1 MELYRKELKLA
12 VIKGL
17 DESRGSSNVP
27 IKLTHDTSDEYINYT
42 EQIHVRYLLDNQVKE
57 EILPTNGSGFYIP
70 GKPLSHD
77 GPIELAVHLINGDIE
92 LVTNE
97 LSFIVKNAPNGA
109 TQVDPSEFT
118 WQQLVDQYVN
128 AKLDTFAD
136 KADMNEFKDD
146 VNANLTNQNSK
157 ITTLESRMDTFTSL
171 KEGST
176 TGDAE
181 LTDVRVGAD
190 GTKYTSAGEA
200 VREQVGKLKE
210 DLVKHD
216 ISIGDLKTGYF
227 INKLTGNESESS
239 SYKCTDFINVS
250 AYTKLELRSIMGEDN
265 SSICFYDDNKIFITG
280 YNLYKTEGPYVHT
293 VDKPFNAKYA
303 RVTYNVSQTTVNSP
317 YLKAVG
323 YIDSINDSILKYT
336 DWIELN
342 CSIKKGK
349 FVNKNNGVLFD
360 SSDTVVGML
369 DVRNIS
375 RIYIHNIYL
384 AGDRCICGYDSNN
397 KFIESIDSGYA
408 YVNSIFDK
416 EYDVENYSYIAFSAK
431 DDFYLKV
438 LPKSTVINKDF
449 SAIKNVKNN
458 IVLPKHDKLHVY
470 YEFKFGD
477 ITLPTDSTTTK
488 VELFS
493 GYGGLVEFATLHK
506 KMTLVESYITAPV
519 TASILNKD
527 ITYDSNQNVYIG
539 NKWTNHI
546 RGNNAFSI
554 RCTDTS
560 KQDMTMTIGAEG
572 VVFTS
577 GGTIIDRVECDAG
590 TTINSLINEL
600 KKISY
605 LDVILIEAVNH
616 KYGDLLVESSVS
628 IPMFYE
634 FKKLDNSMYI
644 DNPYISIPYKTDK
657 TWHSLEAIIDNT
669 AKKSYFAID
678 GLTCMSDISND
689 DITDYTMMIGKDVA
703 EIRNIVIDVDTLAD
717 CEIVESEAPP
727 YGKHTQLISN
737 HNPRLLIFEGH
748 GISVRSD
755 NSAPVEDL
763 MEVSTDRLRT
773 VIEYLE
779 EHKYVPVSFHD
790 IVEWKL
796 GNKMLP
802 KRCYNMMF
810 DDWRLS
816 NYIDYDKRLPFKSTN
831 LCAGLAVVSSLKSRD
846 DTENIGGITYNV
858 GDMVDITMRAGW
870 YPCSHTY
877 NHAEL
882 LNRKVSEVDS
892 ELEKDIRSA
901 ETLGIYSD
909 VLVYPQGSYEI
920 RYRAPMENSAFKI
933 GINIV
938 TDNYNCRGLSDYS
951 LTRVEIG
958 SRETFTNVL
967 KPIV

>member
-1 MELYRKELKLA
+1 MGVRIQELPETTGINKEDLLIVEDGQGTK
-12 VIKGL
+12 KGTVQQL
-17 DESRGSSNVP
+17 DEALGVS
-27 IKLTHDTSDEYINYT
+27 
-42 EQIHVRYLLDNQVKE
+42 Q
-57 EILPTNGSGFYIP
+57 
-70 GKPLSHD
+70 
-77 GPIELAVHLINGDIE
+77 
-92 LVTNE
+92 
-97 LSFIVKNAPNGA
+97 
-109 TQVDPSEFT
+109 
-118 WQQLVDQYVN
+118 
-128 AKLDTFAD
+128 
-136 KADMNEFKDD
+136 
-146 VNANLTNQNSK
+146 
-157 ITTLESRMDTFTSL
+157 
-171 KEGST
+171 
-176 TGDAE
+176 
-181 LTDVRVGAD
+181 
-190 GTKYTSAGEA
+190 
-200 VREQVGKLKE
+200 LKE
-210 DLVKHD
+210 DLIKYD
-216 ISIGDLKTGYF
+216 IPIGDLKAGYF
-227 INKLTGNESESS
+227 INKLTGNEMTSS
-239 SYKCTDFINVS
+239 LYKCTDYINVS
-250 AYTKLELRSIMGEDN
+250 AYTNLELRSIMGEDN

-317 YLKAVG
+317 YLKAVD
-323 YIDSINDSILKYT
+323 YIDSINDNMLKYT
-336 DWIELN
+336 DWIESN
-342 CSIKKGK
+342 CNVKKGK
-349 FVNKNNGVLFD
+349 FVNRNNGLLYD

-375 RIYIHNIYL
+375 KIYIHNLYL
-384 AGDRCICGYDSNN
+384 AGDRCICGYDVNN
-397 KFIESIDSGYA
+397 NFIESIDSGYPFK
-408 YVNSIFDK
+408 NSVFDK
-416 EYDVENYSYIAFSAK
+416 EYDIEKYSYIAFCAK
-431 DDFYLKV
+431 NDFAIKV

-477 ITLPTDSTTTK
+477 IALPTDSSATE
-488 VELFS
+488 VELFN
-493 GYGGLVEFATLHK
+493 GYGGLVKFATLHK

-527 ITYDSNQNVYIG
+527 ITYDSNQVVYLG

-605 LDVILIEAVNH
+605 LDVILIESVNH
-616 KYGDLLVESSVS
+616 KYGDLLVDASVN
-628 IPMFYE
+628 IPMFYD
-634 FKKLDNSMYI
+634 FKKLDNSTYI

-657 TWHSLEAIIDNT
+657 SWHSIELMIDHTSN
-669 AKKSYFAID
+669 KSYFAID

-703 EIRNIVIDVDTLAD
+703 EIRNIVIDVDTFAD

-727 YGKHTQLISN
+727 YKKHIQLISN

-755 NSAPVEDL
+755 NSVPVEDS

-773 VIEYLE
+773 VIEYLD

-810 DDWRLS
+810 DDWRLC
-816 NYIDYDKRLPFKSTN
+816 NYIDYEKRLPFASAN
-831 LCAGLAVVSSLKSRD
+831 ICAGLAVVSSLKSRN
-846 DTENIGGITYNV
+846 DTEDIDGITYNV
-858 GDMVDITMRAGW
+858 GDMVDTIMRARW

-882 LNRKVSEVDS
+882 LNRKVSEVDL
-892 ELEKDIRSA
+892 ELKKDIRST

-920 RYRAPMENSAFKI
+920 RYRAPMENSAFKL

-958 SRETFTNVL
+958 SRETLENVL

>member
-1 MELYRKELKLA
+1 MELYRNGLKLTA
-12 VIKGL
+12 TIGL
-17 DESRGSSNVP
+17 DESRGSVNVP
-27 IKLTHDTSDEYINYT
+27 VRLLHNEKDEYLNYT
-42 EQIHVRYLLDNQVKE
+42 EQIHIRYLFDNQVIE
-57 EILPTNGSGFYIP
+57 EILPTNDNGFYIP
-70 GKPLSHD
+70 GKPLSHN
-77 GPIELAVHLINGDIE
+77 GPIELAVHLINGNVE

-97 LSFIVKNAPNGA
+97 LSFIVNNAPNGT

-136 KADMNEFKDD
+136 KADMNEFKGD

-190 GTKYTSAGEA
+190 GTKYTSAGKA
-200 VREQVGKLKE
+200 VREQVSKLKE
-210 DLVKHD
+210 DLIKHD
-216 ISIGDLKTGYF
+216 IPIGDLKTGYF

-250 AYTKLELRSIMGEDN
+250 AYTKLELQSIMGDDN
-265 SSICFYDDNKIFITG
+265 SSISFYDENKLYISG
-280 YNLYKTEGPYVHT
+280 YNLHKTQGPYVHT
-293 VDKPFNAKYA
+293 IDKPVNARYT
-303 RVTYNVSQTTVNSP
+303 RVTYSVNQTTINPP

-336 DWIELN
+336 DWIEMN
-342 CSIKKGK
+342 CNIKKGK
-349 FVNKNNGVLFD
+349 FVNKNNGILYD

-375 RIYIHNIYL
+375 KIYVHNIYL

-397 KFIESIDSGYA
+397 KFIESIDSGYTFIH
-408 YVNSIFDK
+408 SIFDK
-416 EYDVENYSYIAFSAK
+416 EYDVDKYSYIAFSAK

-438 LPKSTVINKDF
+438 LPKNVIINTDF
-449 SAIKNVKNN
+449 SKIENKKNN
-458 IVLPKHDKLHVY
+458 IVLPKHNKLHVY

-477 ITLPTDSTTTK
+477 IVLPTDSSTTK

-493 GYGGLVEFATLHK
+493 GYEGLVEFATLHK
-506 KMTLVESYITAPV
+506 KMAVIESYITAPV
-519 TASILNKD
+519 TAGILNKD

-546 RGNNAFSI
+546 RGNNAFSV
-554 RCTDTS
+554 RCIDTS
-560 KQDMTMTIGAEG
+560 KRNMVMNIGSNG
-572 VVFTS
+572 ITFKINDV
-577 GGTIIDRVECDAG
+577 IIDEIPCNAG
-590 TTINSLINEL
+590 TTINALINEL
-600 KKISY
+600 KKINY
-605 LDVILIEAVNH
+605 LDVTLIESINH
-616 KYGDLLVESSVS
+616 KYGELLTDSSVV
-628 IPMFYE
+628 IPMFYN
-634 FKKLDNSMYI
+634 FDKVDGSVYV
-644 DNPYISIPYKTDK
+644 DNPYISIPYKSDK
-657 TWHSLEAIIDNT
+657 TWHNVELLIDNT
-669 AKKSYFAID
+669 THKSYFAID
-678 GLTCMSDISND
+678 GLTCVSDISTA
-689 DITDYTMMIGKDVA
+689 DITDYTIMIGKDVD
-703 EIRNIVIDVDTLAD
+703 EIRNIIIDVDTFAD

-755 NSAPVEDL
+755 NASPEEDL

-779 EHKYVPVSFHD
+779 EKKYVPVTFHD
-790 IVEWKL
+790 IIEWKL

-831 LCAGLAVVSSLKSRD
+831 LCAGLAIVSSLKNRD

-920 RYRAPMENSAFKI
+920 RYRAPMENSAFKL

-958 SRETFTNVL
+958 SRETLENVL

>member
-1 MELYRKELKLA
+1 MGVRIQELPETTGINKEDVLIVEDGQGTK
-12 VIKGL
+12 KGTVQQL
-17 DESRGSSNVP
+17 DEALGVS
-27 IKLTHDTSDEYINYT
+27 
-42 EQIHVRYLLDNQVKE
+42 Q
-57 EILPTNGSGFYIP
+57 
-70 GKPLSHD
+70 
-77 GPIELAVHLINGDIE
+77 
-92 LVTNE
+92 
-97 LSFIVKNAPNGA
+97 
-109 TQVDPSEFT
+109 
-118 WQQLVDQYVN
+118 
-128 AKLDTFAD
+128 
-136 KADMNEFKDD
+136 
-146 VNANLTNQNSK
+146 
-157 ITTLESRMDTFTSL
+157 
-171 KEGST
+171 
-176 TGDAE
+176 
-181 LTDVRVGAD
+181 
-190 GTKYTSAGEA
+190 
-200 VREQVGKLKE
+200 LKE
-210 DLVKHD
+210 DLVKYD
-216 ISIGDLKTGYF
+216 IPIGNLKTGYF
-227 INKLTGNESESS
+227 INKLTGNESESI

-250 AYTKLELRSIMGEDN
+250 AYTKFELQSIMGEDN
-265 SSICFYDDNKIFITG
+265 SSISFYDDNKIFITG
-280 YNLYKTEGPYVHT
+280 YNFYKAEGPYVHT
-293 VDKPFNAKYA
+293 VDKPINAKYT
-303 RVTYNVSQTTVNSP
+303 RVTYSVNQTNINPP
-317 YLKAVG
+317 YLKALD
-323 YIDSINDSILKYT
+323 YIDSINDNILNNT
-336 DWIELN
+336 DWVELN
-342 CSIKKGK
+342 CSVKKGK
-349 FVNKNNGVLFD
+349 FVNRNNGVLYD
-360 SSDTVVGML
+360 SADTVVGML

-375 RIYIHNIYL
+375 KIYINNLYL

-408 YVNSIFDK
+408 FIHSIFDK
-416 EYDVENYSYIAFSAK
+416 EYDVEKYSYIAFYAK
-431 DDFYLKV
+431 NDFAIKV

-449 SAIKNVKNN
+449 SEINVKNN
-458 IVLPKHDKLHVY
+458 IVLPKHDKLHIY

-477 ITLPTDSTTTK
+477 IALPTDSSTTK

-493 GYGGLVEFATLHK
+493 AYGGLVEFATLHK
-506 KMTLVESYITAPV
+506 KMTLVESYITAPA
-519 TASILNKD
+519 TASILNKN
-527 ITYDSNQNVYIG
+527 IAYNSNQIVYLG

-546 RGNNAFSI
+546 RGNNAFNI

-560 KQDMTMTIGAEG
+560 KQDMTMTIGADG

-577 GGTIIDRVECDAG
+577 GGTVIDRVECDAG
-590 TTINSLINEL
+590 TTINGLINEL

-605 LDVILIEAVNH
+605 LDVILIESVNH
-616 KYGDLLVESSVS
+616 KYGDLLVDASVS

-634 FKKLDNSMYI
+634 FKKLDNITYI

-669 AKKSYFAID
+669 TKKSYFAID

-689 DITDYTMMIGKDVA
+689 DITDYTMMIGKGVA
-703 EIRNIVIDVDTLAD
+703 EIRNIVIDVDTFAD

-755 NSAPVEDL
+755 NANPEEDS

-773 VIEYLE
+773 VIEYLD

-816 NYIDYDKRLPFKSTN
+816 NYIDYNKRLPFKSKN

-846 DTENIGGITYNV
+846 DIENIGGINYNV
-858 GDMVDITMRAGW
+858 GDMIDIIMRAGW

-882 LNRKVSEVDS
+882 LNRKVSEVDAI
-892 ELEKDIRSA
+892 LANDVRSA

-920 RYRAPMENSAFKI
+920 RYRAPMENSAFKL

-958 SRETFTNVL
+958 SRDTLENVL

>member
-1 MELYRKELKLA
+1 MDGLKARLSFDA
-12 VIKGL
+12 VAYDYDDEYLTIDTDTHTININNVSRLFGVQYDGNSKLIKFKIRNKL
-17 DESRGSSNVP
+17 SDIQKMQDSIVYINWIDSRGVKDQSIAINKTIDNDTCEFAWKVPFDALKNSGVLHFAMSAVVTKNSSSVIDQRWSTQIASVITP
-27 IKLTHDTSDEYINYT
+27 DGIYIKSYT
-42 EQIHVRYLLDNQVKE
+42 PSSEEEDRIAQIY
-57 EILPTNGSGFYIP
+57 
-70 GKPLSHD
+70 
-77 GPIELAVHLINGDIE
+77 
-92 LVTNE
+92 NE
-97 LSFIVKNAPNGA
+97 LSNMINKQNDNLQL
-109 TQVDPSEFT
+109 QV
-118 WQQLVDQYVN
+118 N
-128 AKLDTFAD
+128 
-136 KADMNEFKDD
+136 
-146 VNANLTNQNSK
+146 
-157 ITTLESRMDTFTSL
+157 SL
-171 KEGST
+171 KEG
-176 TGDAE
+176 
-181 LTDVRVGAD
+181 LI
-190 GTKYTSAGEA
+190 
-200 VREQVGKLKE
+200 
-210 DLVKHD
+210 KHD
-216 ISIGDLKTGYF
+216 IPIGELKTGHF
-227 INKLTGNESESS
+227 IDKLTGNEMISS
-239 SYKCTDFINVS
+239 LYKCTDYINVS

-303 RVTYNVSQTTVNSP
+303 RVTYNVSQATVNSP
-317 YLKAVG
+317 YLKAVE
-323 YIDSINDSILKYT
+323 YIDSINDSMLKYT
-336 DWIELN
+336 DWIESN
-342 CSIKKGK
+342 CTVKTGK
-349 FVNKNNGVLFD
+349 FVHKDNGILYD
-360 SSDTVVGML
+360 SSDTVVGIL
-369 DVRNIS
+369 DVRNI
-375 RIYIHNIYL
+375 RKIYIHNLYL
-384 AGDRCICGYDSNN
+384 YGNRCICGYDVNN
-397 KFIESIDSGYA
+397 NFVESIDSGYSFN
-408 YVNSIFDK
+408 NSVFDK
-416 EYDVENYSYIAFSAK
+416 EYNIEKYSYIAFCAK
-431 DDFYLKV
+431 NDFTIKV
-438 LPKSTVINKDF
+438 LPKATLINTDF

-458 IVLPKHDKLHVY
+458 IILPKHDKLHVY

-519 TASILNKD
+519 TAGILNKD
-527 ITYDSNQNVYIG
+527 ITYDSNHVVYLG

-560 KQDMTMTIGAEG
+560 KQDMTMTIGADG
-572 VVFTS
+572 IVFTS
-577 GGTIIDRVECDAG
+577 SGTIIDRVECDAG

-605 LDVILIEAVNH
+605 LDVILIESVNH
-616 KYGDLLVESSVS
+616 KYGDLLVDASVN
-628 IPMFYE
+628 IPMFYD
-634 FKKLDNSMYI
+634 FKKLDNSTYI

-657 TWHSLEAIIDNT
+657 SWHSIELMIDHTSN
-669 AKKSYFAID
+669 KSYFAID
-678 GLTCMSDISND
+678 GLTCMSAISND
-689 DITDYTMMIGKDVA
+689 VITDYTMMIGKDVA
-703 EIRNIVIDVDTLAD
+703 EIRNIVIDVDTFAD

-727 YGKHTQLISN
+727 YKKHIQLISN

-755 NSAPVEDL
+755 NSVPVEDSI
-763 MEVSTDRLRT
+763 EVSTDRLRT
-773 VIEYLE
+773 VIEYLD

-831 LCAGLAVVSSLKSRD
+831 LCAGLAVVSSLKSRND
-846 DTENIGGITYNV
+846 NENVGGITYNV
-858 GDMVDITMRAGW
+858 GDMVDIIMRAGW

-882 LNRKVSEVDS
+882 LNRKVSEVDAI
-892 ELEKDIRSA
+892 LAKDVRSA

-958 SRETFTNVL
+958 TRETLTNVL

>member
-1 MELYRKELKLA
+1 MDGLKARLSFDA
-12 VIKGL
+12 VAYDYNDEYLTIDTDTHTININNVSRLFGVQYDGNSKLIKFRIRNKL
-17 DESRGSSNVP
+17 SDIQKMQDSIVYINWIDSRGVKGQSIAINKTINNDTCEFAWKVPFDALKNSGVLHFAMSAVVTKNSSSVIDQRWSTKIASVITP
-27 IKLTHDTSDEYINYT
+27 DGIYIKSYT
-42 EQIHVRYLLDNQVKE
+42 PSSEEEDRIAQIY
-57 EILPTNGSGFYIP
+57 
-70 GKPLSHD
+70 
-77 GPIELAVHLINGDIE
+77 
-92 LVTNE
+92 NE
-97 LSFIVKNAPNGA
+97 LSNMINKQNDNLQS
-109 TQVDPSEFT
+109 QVS
-118 WQQLVDQYVN
+118 
-128 AKLDTFAD
+128 
-136 KADMNEFKDD
+136 
-146 VNANLTNQNSK
+146 S
-157 ITTLESRMDTFTSL
+157 
-171 KEGST
+171 
-176 TGDAE
+176 
-181 LTDVRVGAD
+181 
-190 GTKYTSAGEA
+190 
-200 VREQVGKLKE
+200 LKE
-210 DLVKHD
+210 DLIKHD
-216 ISIGDLKTGYF
+216 IPIGELKAGHF
-227 INKLTGNESESS
+227 IDKLTGNEMISS
-239 SYKCTDFINVS
+239 SYKCTDYINVS

-280 YNLYKTEGPYVHT
+280 YNLYKAEGPYVHT

-317 YLKAVG
+317 YLKAVE
-323 YIDSINDSILKYT
+323 YIDSINDSMLKYT
-336 DWIELN
+336 DWIESN
-342 CSIKKGK
+342 CTVKTGM
-349 FVNKNNGVLFD
+349 FVHKDNGILYD
-360 SSDTVVGML
+360 SSDTVVGIL
-369 DVRNIS
+369 DVRNIKK
-375 RIYIHNIYL
+375 IYIHNLYL
-384 AGDRCICGYDSNN
+384 SGNRCICGYDVNN
-397 KFIESIDSGYA
+397 NFVESIDSGYSFN
-408 YVNSIFDK
+408 NSVFDK
-416 EYDVENYSYIAFSAK
+416 EYNIEKYSYIAFCAK
-431 DDFYLKV
+431 NDFTIKV
-438 LPKSTVINKDF
+438 LPKATLINTDF

-458 IVLPKHDKLHVY
+458 IILPKHDKLHVY

-477 ITLPTDSTTTK
+477 IALPTDSSSTE
-488 VELFS
+488 VELFNA
-493 GYGGLVEFATLHK
+493 YGGIVKFVTLHK

-519 TASILNKD
+519 TASALNKN
-527 ITYDSNQNVYIG
+527 IAYNSNQVVYLG

-560 KQDMTMTIGAEG
+560 KQDMTMTIGADG

-577 GGTIIDRVECDAG
+577 SGIIIDRVECDAG
-590 TTINSLINEL
+590 TTINNLINEL

-605 LDVILIEAVNH
+605 LDVTLIESINH
-616 KYGDLLVESSVS
+616 KYGELLTDSSVD
-628 IPMFYE
+628 IPMFYNFE
-634 FKKLDNSMYI
+634 KLDGSVYM
-644 DNPYISIPYKTDK
+644 DNPYISIPYKSDK
-657 TWHSLEAIIDNT
+657 TWHSVEVLIDNT
-669 AKKSYFAID
+669 LHKSYFAID

-703 EIRNIVIDVDTLAD
+703 EIRNIVIDVDTFAD

-727 YGKHTQLISN
+727 YKKHIQLISN

-790 IVEWKL
+790 IIEWKL
-796 GNKMLP
+796 GNKLLP

-810 DDWRLS
+810 DDWRLC

-831 LCAGLAVVSSLKSRD
+831 LCAGLAVVSSLKSRN

-858 GDMVDITMRAGW
+858 GDMVDIIMRAGW

-892 ELEKDIRSA
+892 ELEKDIMSA

-958 SRETFTNVL
+958 SRETLTNVL

>member
-1 MELYRKELKLA
+1 MNDEKTNKIMPSEELDDVLPKYE
-12 VIKGL
+12 
-17 DESRGSSNVP
+17 P
-27 IKLTHDTSDEYINYT
+27 IKLSGKNLAQNYVSAFNTGMNIYQCVNQLQGSIAGTVHAVNKVVESWNDSVYETLNKSIEITEETTTKQFNKEWTNKQPELIEQVNTLTTNQFNNEKSIFNDE
-42 EQIHVRYLLDNQVKE
+42 
-57 EILPTNGSGFYIP
+57 
-70 GKPLSHD
+70 
-77 GPIELAVHLINGDIE
+77 
-92 LVTNE
+92 
-97 LSFIVKNAPNGA
+97 
-109 TQVDPSEFT
+109 
-118 WQQLVDQYVN
+118 
-128 AKLDTFAD
+128 LDTL
-136 KADMNEFKDD
+136 
-146 VNANLTNQNSK
+146 NA
-157 ITTLESRMDTFTSL
+157 RMDTFTRL
-171 KEGST
+171 QEGST
-176 TGDAE
+176 TADAE
-181 LTDVRVGAD
+181 LKDIRVGANGITYD
-190 GTKYTSAGEA
+190 TAGNA
-200 VREQVGKLKE
+200 VRGQYNQLK
-210 DLVKHD
+210 DYFKKYD
-216 ISIGDLKTGYF
+216 IPIGELKVGYF

-250 AYTKLELRSIMGEDN
+250 AYTKLELQSIMGEDN

-280 YNLYKTEGPYVHT
+280 YNLYKAEGPYIHT
-293 VDKPFNAKYA
+293 LDKPINAKYT
-303 RVTYNVSQTTVNSP
+303 RVTYSVNQTTINSP
-317 YLKAVG
+317 YLKALE
-323 YIDSINDSILKYT
+323 YIDSINDSILKDT
-336 DWIELN
+336 DWIESN
-342 CSIKKGK
+342 CNVKKGK
-349 FVNKNNGVLFD
+349 FVNRNNGLLYD

-375 RIYIHNIYL
+375 NIYIHNLYL
-384 AGDRCICGYDSNN
+384 AGDRCICGYDINN

-408 YVNSIFDK
+408 FNNSVFDK
-416 EYDVENYSYIAFSAK
+416 EYDIDKYSYIAFSARN
-431 DDFYLKV
+431 DFAIKV

-449 SAIKNVKNN
+449 SSIKETKNN
-458 IVLPKHDKLHVY
+458 IVLPKHDKLHIY

-477 ITLPTDSTTTK
+477 IALPTDSLNKK

-506 KMTLVESYITAPV
+506 KMAVVESYITAPV

-527 ITYDSNQNVYIG
+527 ITYDSNQIVYLG

-546 RGNNAFSI
+546 HGNNAFSV
-554 RCTDTS
+554 RCVDTS
-560 KQDMTMTIGAEG
+560 KRNMIMNIGSNG
-572 VVFTS
+572 VTFKVND
-577 GGTIIDRVECDAG
+577 TIIDEIPCNAG
-590 TTINSLINEL
+590 TTINNLVNEL
-600 KKISY
+600 KKINY
-605 LDVILIEAVNH
+605 IDVKLIESINH
-616 KYGDLLVESSVS
+616 KYGELLTDSSVD
-628 IPMFYE
+628 IPMFYNFE
-634 FKKLDNSMYI
+634 KVDGSVYI
-644 DNPYISIPYKTDK
+644 DNPYISIPYKSDK
-657 TWHSLEAIIDNT
+657 TWHSVELLIDNT
-669 AKKSYFAID
+669 LHKSYFAID
-678 GLTCMSDISND
+678 GLTCVSDVSPV
-689 DITDYTMMIGKDVA
+689 DITDYTIMLGKDV
-703 EIRNIVIDVDTLAD
+703 EDLRNIIIDVDTFAD

-755 NSAPVEDL
+755 NANPEEDL

-810 DDWRLS
+810 DDWRLC
-816 NYIDYDKRLPFKSTN
+816 NYIDYEKRLPFASAN
-831 LCAGLAVVSSLKSRD
+831 ICAGLAVVSSLKSRN
-846 DTENIGGITYNV
+846 DTEDIDGITYNV

-877 NHAEL
+877 NHAQL

-892 ELEKDIRSA
+892 ELEKDIKSA

-920 RYRAPMENSAFKI
+920 RYRASMENSAFKL

-958 SRETFTNVL
+958 SRETLDNVL

>member
-1 MELYRKELKLA
+1 MDGLKARLSFDA
-12 VIKGL
+12 VAYDYDDEYLTIDTDTHTININNVSRLFGVQYDGNSKLIKFRIRNKL
-17 DESRGSSNVP
+17 SDIQKMQDSIVYINWIDSRGVKGQSIAINKTINNDTCEFSWKVPFDALKNSGVLHFAVSAVVTKNSSSVIDQRWSTKIASVITP
-27 IKLTHDTSDEYINYT
+27 DGIYIKSYTPSSEEEDRIAQIYT
-42 EQIHVRYLLDNQVKE
+42 ELSNMINKQNDNLQSQV
-57 EILPTNGSGFYIP
+57 N
-70 GKPLSHD
+70 
-77 GPIELAVHLINGDIE
+77 
-92 LVTNE
+92 
-97 LSFIVKNAPNGA
+97 
-109 TQVDPSEFT
+109 
-118 WQQLVDQYVN
+118 
-128 AKLDTFAD
+128 
-136 KADMNEFKDD
+136 
-146 VNANLTNQNSK
+146 
-157 ITTLESRMDTFTSL
+157 SL
-171 KEGST
+171 KEG
-176 TGDAE
+176 
-181 LTDVRVGAD
+181 LI
-190 GTKYTSAGEA
+190 
-200 VREQVGKLKE
+200 
-210 DLVKHD
+210 KHD
-216 ISIGDLKTGYF
+216 IPIGELKTGHF
-227 INKLTGNESESS
+227 IDKLTGNEMISS
-239 SYKCTDFINVS
+239 LYKCTDYINVS
-250 AYTKLELRSIMGEDN
+250 AYTKLELRSIMGEDR

-303 RVTYNVSQTTVNSP
+303 RVTYNISQTTVNSP
-317 YLKAVG
+317 YLKAVE
-323 YIDSINDSILKYT
+323 YIDSINDSMLKYT
-336 DWIELN
+336 DWIESN
-342 CSIKKGK
+342 CTVKTGK
-349 FVNKNNGVLFD
+349 FVHKDNGILYD
-360 SSDTVVGML
+360 SSDTVVGIL
-369 DVRNIS
+369 DVRNI
-375 RIYIHNIYL
+375 RKIYIHNLYL
-384 AGDRCICGYDSNN
+384 SGNRCICGYDVNN
-397 KFIESIDSGYA
+397 NFVESIDSGYSFN
-408 YVNSIFDK
+408 NSVFDK
-416 EYDVENYSYIAFSAK
+416 EYNIEKYSYIAFCAK
-431 DDFYLKV
+431 NDFTIKV
-438 LPKSTVINKDF
+438 FPKATVINTDF

-458 IVLPKHDKLHVY
+458 IILPKHDKLHVY

-477 ITLPTDSTTTK
+477 IALPTDSSSTE
-488 VELFS
+488 VELFNA
-493 GYGGLVEFATLHK
+493 YGGIVKFVTLHK

-519 TASILNKD
+519 TASALNKN
-527 ITYDSNQNVYIG
+527 IAYNSNQFVYLG

-560 KQDMTMTIGAEG
+560 KQDMTMTIGADG
-572 VVFTS
+572 ILFTS
-577 GGTIIDRVECDAG
+577 GGAIIDRVECDAG

-600 KKISY
+600 KKINY
-605 LDVILIEAVNH
+605 LDVILIESVNH
-616 KYGDLLVESSVS
+616 KYGDLLVDASVN
-628 IPMFYE
+628 IPMFYD
-634 FKKLDNSMYI
+634 FKKLDNSTYI

-657 TWHSLEAIIDNT
+657 SWHSIELMIDHTSN
-669 AKKSYFAID
+669 KSYFAID

-703 EIRNIVIDVDTLAD
+703 EIRNIVIDVDTFAD

-727 YGKHTQLISN
+727 YKKHIQLISN

-755 NSAPVEDL
+755 NSVPVEDSL
-763 MEVSTDRLRT
+763 EVSTDRLRT
-773 VIEYLE
+773 VIEYLDE
-779 EHKYVPVSFHD
+779 YKYVPVSFHD

-831 LCAGLAVVSSLKSRD
+831 LCAGLAVVSSLKSRND
-846 DTENIGGITYNV
+846 NENIGGITYNV
-858 GDMVDITMRAGW
+858 GDMVDIIMRAGW

-882 LNRKVSEVDS
+882 LNRKVSEVDAI
-892 ELEKDIRSA
+892 LANDVRSA

-958 SRETFTNVL
+958 TRETLTNVL

>member
-1 MELYRKELKLA
+1 MPSSNGIKKEDILIVEDTEGTK
-12 VIKGL
+12 KGTVQQL
-17 DESRGSSNVP
+17 DEALGVS
-27 IKLTHDTSDEYINYT
+27 
-42 EQIHVRYLLDNQVKE
+42 Q
-57 EILPTNGSGFYIP
+57 
-70 GKPLSHD
+70 
-77 GPIELAVHLINGDIE
+77 
-92 LVTNE
+92 
-97 LSFIVKNAPNGA
+97 
-109 TQVDPSEFT
+109 
-118 WQQLVDQYVN
+118 
-128 AKLDTFAD
+128 
-136 KADMNEFKDD
+136 
-146 VNANLTNQNSK
+146 
-157 ITTLESRMDTFTSL
+157 
-171 KEGST
+171 
-176 TGDAE
+176 
-181 LTDVRVGAD
+181 
-190 GTKYTSAGEA
+190 
-200 VREQVGKLKE
+200 LKE
-210 DLVKHD
+210 DLIKHD
-216 ISIGDLKTGYF
+216 IPIGDLKTGYF
-227 INKLTGNESESS
+227 IDKLTGNEMTSS
-239 SYKCTDFINVS
+239 LYKCTDYINVS

-280 YNLYKTEGPYVHT
+280 YNLYKAEGPYVHT

-317 YLKAVG
+317 YLKTVE
-323 YIDSINDSILKYT
+323 YIDSINDSMLKYT
-336 DWIELN
+336 DWVDLN
-342 CSIKKGK
+342 CDIKKGK

-408 YVNSIFDK
+408 FINSIFDK
-416 EYDVENYSYIAFSAK
+416 EYDVDKYSYIAFCAK

-438 LPKSTVINKDF
+438 LTKNVIINTDF
-449 SAIKNVKNN
+449 SKIENTKNN
-458 IVLPKHDKLHVY
+458 IVLPKHNKLHVY

-477 ITLPTDSTTTK
+477 IALPTESSTTK

-506 KMTLVESYITAPV
+506 KMTLIESYITAPA
-519 TASILNKD
+519 TANILNKD
-527 ITYDSNQNVYIG
+527 IAYDSNQNVYIG

-546 RGNNAFSI
+546 RGNNAFSV

-560 KQDMTMTIGAEG
+560 KRDMTMTIGADG
-572 VVFTS
+572 IVFTS
-577 GGTIIDRVECDAG
+577 SGTIIDRVECDAG

-605 LDVILIEAVNH
+605 LDVILIESVNH
-616 KYGDLLVESSVS
+616 KYGDLLVDASVN
-628 IPMFYE
+628 IPMFYD
-634 FKKLDNSMYI
+634 FKKHDNSTYI

-657 TWHSLEAIIDNT
+657 SWHSVELLIDNT
-669 AKKSYFAID
+669 LHKSYFAID
-678 GLTCMSDISND
+678 GLTCVSDISTA
-689 DITDYTMMIGKDVA
+689 DITDYTIMIGKDVD
-703 EIRNIVIDVDTLAD
+703 ELRNIIIDVDTFAD

-727 YGKHTQLISN
+727 YNKKTQLISN

-755 NSAPVEDL
+755 NSTPAEDS

-773 VIEYLE
+773 VIEYLD
-779 EHKYVPVSFHD
+779 EHGYIPVTFHD
-790 IVEWKL
+790 IINWKL
-796 GNKMLP
+796 GNKLLP

-831 LCAGLAVVSSLKSRD
+831 LCAGLAVVSSLKSRND
-846 DTENIGGITYNV
+846 NENVGGITYNV
-858 GDMVDITMRAGW
+858 GDMVDIIMRAGW

-892 ELEKDIRSA
+892 ELKKDIISA

-958 SRETFTNVL
+958 SRETLTNVL